1 MTQIQTFP
9 FEKDKFDQLRSYHF
23 GLNWPVVYIQ
33 ENGTEMYIGQT
44 TNVFS
49 RSNQHYDNP
58 DRARLK
64 RIHVLTDEE
73 FNMSAAY
80 DFESLLIQYVSADG
94 KFKLQNG
101 NGGLINH
108 NYYEKEKY
116 LAKLETVWPQ
126 LQDKGLVK
134 QNLKDIKNSEFFKYS
149 PYKALTE
156 DQLAVAAVLEKSIK
170 KRQPVTHI
178 VNGAPGTGKSIL
190 ALYILKHLKERS
202 DMQDVS
208 MALVVPMAGLRS
220 TLQRVVRRVPGLGT
234 EMIIGPSDIAKKEYD
249 LLIVDETHR
258 LSRRVNLANY
268 PGYESTSKKLGLSKE
283 ATQLD
288 WIMKASKQQ
297 IFFCDAKQSVIPKD
311 IRPSDFNKLN
321 ATHHE
326 LVSQMR
332 VEGGTDYLQFID
344 DLLSLAKPKEFDQST
359 YDFQMYDDVHKM
371 VEDIKRHDSR
381 HTLARVVAGYAWPW
395 QTKKGKGHYDIEID
409 GLKLVWNGTT
419 TDWVNSKNAI
429 NEVGCIHTIQG
440 YDLNYAGVI
449 IGPELSYDEI
459 EDKLVIDEKKY
470 KDFNGKRSITE
481 PGELQQYIVNIYK
494 TLLTRGI
501 KGTYVYVVDERLRH
515 RLTHLLAGTAP
526 QFEKA
531 TASGLVKSPI
541 TVAMVQVPLVGSAP
555 CGNPLLGEENIE
567 EYISV
572 EKSKIK
578 PGYKYFILR
587 AEGDSMNQAGIQ
599 DGDILL
605 CRFGDK
611 GETGDKV
618 VALIGGEN
626 VTIKEYGPRE
636 NGIRLLLPKSTNK
649 KHMPIT
655 PGEGDSVQGI
665 VQEVLEGDGSG

>member
-1 MTQIQTFP
+1 MTQIDTFP
-9 FEKDKFDQLRSYHF
+9 FEKEKFEQLREYHF

-33 ENGTEMYIGQT
+33 EDGKEMYIGQT
-44 TNVFS
+44 TNVYS
-49 RSNQHYDNP
+49 RSNQHYENP
-58 DRARLK
+58 ERARLK

-94 KFKLQNG
+94 KYKLQNG

-116 LAKLETVWPQ
+116 LAKLETIWPE
-126 LQDKGLVK
+126 LRKKGLVE
-134 QNLKDIKNSEFFKYS
+134 QNLKDIRNSEFFKYS

-156 DQLAVAAVLEKSIK
+156 DQLDVAAVLEKSII

-190 ALYILKHLKERS
+190 ALYLLKHLKERI
-202 DMQDVS
+202 DMRDVKI
-208 MALVVPMAGLRS
+208 ALVVPMTSLRA
-220 TLQRVVRRVPGLGT
+220 TLQRVVRRVPGLGAD
-234 EMIIGPSDIAKKEYD
+234 MIIGPSDVAKKKYN

-268 PGYESTSKKLGLSKE
+268 PDYESTTKKLGLHKE

-288 WIMKASKQQ
+288 WIMKASDQQ
-297 IFFCDAKQSVIPKD
+297 VFFYDPKQSVIPKD
-311 IRPSDFNKLN
+311 VRPADFQKLK
-321 ATHHE
+321 AKHHE

-332 VEGGTDYLQFID
+332 VEGGADYLQFID
-344 DLLSLAKPKEFDQST
+344 DLLSLVKPKGFDKNA
-359 YDFQMYDDVHKM
+359 YDFQMYDDVHRM
-371 VEDIKRHDSR
+371 VEDIKRKDSE
-381 HTLARVVAGYAWPW
+381 HSLARVVAGYAWPW
-395 QTKKGKGHYDIEID
+395 QTKKGKGDYDIEID

-419 TDWVNSKNAI
+419 TDWVNSKNAV

-440 YDLNYAGVI
+440 YDLNYTGVI
-449 IGPELSYDEI
+449 IGPELTYDET
-459 EDKLVIDEKKY
+459 EDKLIVDEKKY
-470 KDFNGKRSITE
+470 KDFNGKRSITD

-501 KGTYVYVVDERLRH
+501 KGTYVYVVDEKLRN
-515 RLTHLLAGTAP
+515 RLTSLVADTAP

-531 TASGLVKSPI
+531 TSSGLVKSPI
-541 TVAMVQVPLVGSAP
+541 TVAMVRVPLVGSAP

-578 PGYKYFILR
+578 SGYKYFILR
-587 AEGDSMNQAGIQ
+587 AEGDSMNQVGIN
-599 DGDILL
+599 DGDLVL
-605 CRFGDK
+605 CRQQEKAD
-611 GETGDKV
+611 TGDRV
-618 VALIGGEN
+618 VALLGGEN

-636 NGIRLLLPKSTNK
+636 NGVRLLLPKSTNK
-649 KHMPIT
+649 RHTPII
-655 PGEGDSVQGI
+655 PGDGDSVQGI
-665 VQEVLEGDGSG
+665 VQEILESDKE

>member
-1 MTQIQTFP
+1 MAEIQTFP
-9 FEKDKFDQLRSYHF
+9 FEKDKFDQIREYHF

-33 ENGTEMYIGQT
+33 ENGKEMYIGQT

-64 RIHVLTDEE
+64 RIHVVTDEE
-73 FNMSAAY
+73 FNMSAAC

-94 KFKLQNG
+94 KFTLQNG
-101 NGGLINH
+101 NGGLVNH

-116 LAKLETVWPQ
+116 LAKLETIWPTFQ
-126 LQDKGLVK
+126 KMGLVK
-134 QNLKDIKNSEFFKYS
+134 QGLKDIKNSEFFKYS

-156 DQLAVAAVLEKSIK
+156 DQLVVAAELEKSIRK
-170 KRQPVTHI
+170 GEPVTHI
-178 VNGAPGTGKSIL
+178 VSGAPGTGKSIL
-190 ALYILKHLKERS
+190 ALYLLKHFKEQRETREIK
-202 DMQDVS
+202 
-208 MALVVPMAGLRS
+208 MALVVPMTSLRS
-220 TLQRVVRRVPGLGT
+220 TLQRVVRRVPGLGADL
-234 EMIIGPSDIAKKEYD
+234 IIGPSDVAKKKYD
-249 LLIVDETHR
+249 LLIVDEAHR
-258 LSRRVNLANY
+258 LGRRVNLANY
-268 PGYESTSKKLGLSKE
+268 PDYEATNKKLGLDKE
-283 ATQLD
+283 GTQLD
-288 WIMKASKQQ
+288 WIMKAAKQQ
-297 IFFCDAKQSVIPKD
+297 IFFYDARQSVIPKD
-311 IRPSDFNKLN
+311 IRPSDFQKLN
-321 ATHHE
+321 AVQHE

-332 VEGGTDYLQFID
+332 VEGGADYLKFID
-344 DLLSLAKPKEFDQST
+344 DLLSLEKPTGFDKSA
-359 YDFQMYDDVHKM
+359 YDFQLYDDVHKM
-371 VEDIKRHDSR
+371 VEDIKRKDSE

-395 QTKKGKGHYDIEID
+395 LTKKGKGDYDIEIA
-409 GLKLVWNGTT
+409 GLKLVWNSTA
-419 TDWVNSKNAI
+419 TDWVNSKNAV

-449 IGPELSYDEI
+449 IGPELTYDET

-587 AEGDSMNQAGIQ
+587 AEGDSMDKAGIN
-599 DGDILL
+599 DGDLVL
-605 CRFGDK
+605 CRQQEKAD
-611 GETGDKV
+611 TGDRV
-618 VALIGGEN
+618 VALLGGEN

-636 NGIRLLLPKSTNK
+636 NGVRLLLPKSTNK
-649 KHMPIT
+649 RHAPIT
-655 PGEGDSVQGI
+655 PSEGDGVQGI
-665 VQEVLEGDGSG
+665 VQEVLVSG

>member
-94 KFKLQNG
+94 KYKLQNG

-190 ALYILKHLKERS
+190 ALYLLKHLKERR

-220 TLQRVVRRVPGLGT
+220 TLQRVVRRVPGLGA

-258 LSRRVNLANY
+258 LSRRVNLAN
-268 PGYESTSKKLGLSKE
+268 
-283 ATQLD
+283 
-288 WIMKASKQQ
+288 
-297 IFFCDAKQSVIPKD
+297 
-311 IRPSDFNKLN
+311 
-321 ATHHE
+321 
-326 LVSQMR
+326 
-332 VEGGTDYLQFID
+332 
-344 DLLSLAKPKEFDQST
+344 
-359 YDFQMYDDVHKM
+359 
-371 VEDIKRHDSR
+371 
-381 HTLARVVAGYAWPW
+381 
-395 QTKKGKGHYDIEID
+395 
-409 GLKLVWNGTT
+409 
-419 TDWVNSKNAI
+419 
-429 NEVGCIHTIQG
+429 
-440 YDLNYAGVI
+440 
-449 IGPELSYDEI
+449 
-459 EDKLVIDEKKY
+459 
-470 KDFNGKRSITE
+470 
-481 PGELQQYIVNIYK
+481 
-494 TLLTRGI
+494 
-501 KGTYVYVVDERLRH
+501 
-515 RLTHLLAGTAP
+515 
-526 QFEKA
+526 
-531 TASGLVKSPI
+531 
-541 TVAMVQVPLVGSAP
+541 
-555 CGNPLLGEENIE
+555 
-567 EYISV
+567 
-572 EKSKIK
+572 
-578 PGYKYFILR
+578 
-587 AEGDSMNQAGIQ
+587 
-599 DGDILL
+599 
-605 CRFGDK
+605 
-611 GETGDKV
+611 
-618 VALIGGEN
+618 
-626 VTIKEYGPRE
+626 
-636 NGIRLLLPKSTNK
+636 
-649 KHMPIT
+649 
-655 PGEGDSVQGI
+655 
-665 VQEVLEGDGSG
+665 